1 MSCMKCGREA
11 VGEQAFCAECLA
23 EMEKYPVRPGVVVR
37 LPRCREEATMKKHHT
52 RRKSSPGP
60 EEQLKSMKRL
70 IRVLLATLF
79 VSTVLLVAAG
89 YFAVIHLMETD
100 PVFLPG
106 QNYSSM
112 VDTGETV
119 PE

>member
-1 MSCMKCGREA
+1 MNCMKCGRE
-11 VGEQAFCAECLA
+11 VPEKQVFCDECLA
-23 EMEKYPVRPGVVVR
+23 GMEQYPVRSGTMVH
-37 LPRCREEATMKKHHT
+37 LPRRQEDPIPKKSHG
-52 RRKSSPGP
+52 RRKSVPTQ
-60 EEQLKSMKRL
+60 EEQLKSMRRM
-70 IRVLLATLF
+70 IRVLLATLL
-79 VSTVLLVAAG
+79 VSTALLVVSG